1 MKLSCKKQKCD
12 MVSKRTVKWSKKAEI
27 TFNENLIYLK
37 ENWTVN
43 EMRILTQK
51 VDQVIVE
58 IKKNTSMYEPW
69 EHDKKI
75 RKAFINKHITMYY
88 EIFTDSIYIHVF
100 WNKHQNP
107 ENLGI

>member
-1 MKLSCKKQKCD
+1 

-58 IKKNTSMYEPW
+58 IKKNPSMYEPW

-75 RKAFINKHITMYY
+75 RKAF
-88 EIFTDSIYIHVF
+88 EPV
-100 WNKHQNP
+100 
-107 ENLGI
+107 